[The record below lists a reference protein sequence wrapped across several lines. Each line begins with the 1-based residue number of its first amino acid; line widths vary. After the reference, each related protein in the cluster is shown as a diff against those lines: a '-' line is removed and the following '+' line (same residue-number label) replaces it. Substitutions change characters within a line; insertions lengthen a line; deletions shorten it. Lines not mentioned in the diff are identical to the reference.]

1 MTKKKQVRITELKGV
16 ILGALYRAEHNGVIA
31 LKAVKLAEM
40 ADRVRMKE
48 HPRNNFRTT
57 LKNMQEQGF
66 VKVWYQKQNE
76 LVYMHCQLT
85 DKGRDNVP
93 EQFKQD

>member
-1 MTKKKQVRITELKGV
+1 MTKEKQVRITELKGV
-16 ILGALYRAEHNGVIA
+16 ILGALYQAERKGVIE
-31 LKAVKLAEM
+31 LKAVKLAGLV
-40 ADRVRMKE
+40 DRVRMKE

-93 EQFKQD
+93 EHFKQQ